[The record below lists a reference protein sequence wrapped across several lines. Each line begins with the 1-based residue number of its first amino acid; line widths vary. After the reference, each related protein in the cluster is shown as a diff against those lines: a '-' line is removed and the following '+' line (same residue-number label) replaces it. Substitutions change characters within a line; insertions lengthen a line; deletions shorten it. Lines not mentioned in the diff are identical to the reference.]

1 MRYITNE
8 YSTYRNSSS
17 VNSLSADQRAVASV
31 YPCKVSGYYAGLI
44 NSPGDAIWRQ
54 CIPDPREL
62 EDDVQLADPLAEG
75 ILSPVP
81 GLIHRYPDRVVLLVS
96 NRCPVYCRFCM
107 RKRHVGGEGD
117 MPLDRET
124 LEKSLEY
131 IRLTPAIRDVILS
144 GGDPLMLDD
153 ASLHTILS
161 RLREI
166 PHVRIIRIGS
176 RIPVTLPERVTPDL
190 CRMLGSFHPLYLNT
204 HFNHPAEITDASARA
219 CAMLANAG
227 IPLGNQSVLLRGVN
241 DDVTIMRDLMTGLL
255 DLRVKPYY
263 IHQMDLIKGTAHFRT
278 PVSRGLEIIRA
289 LRGHVSGMAVP
300 HYVIDLPQGK
310 GKVALLP
317 EAMEREGDML
327 ILRTYQGERVA
338 YRDFTDPPV

>member
-8 YSTYRNSSS
+8 SSTYRNSNN
-17 VNSLSADQRAVASV
+17 VITLSADQQAVASV
-31 YPCKVSGYYAGLI
+31 YPCKVSGYYADLI

-62 EDDVQLADPLAEG
+62 EDDAQLADPLAEG

-81 GLIHRYPDRVVLLVS
+81 GVIHRYPDRVVLLVS

-117 MPLDRET
+117 VPLDRET
-124 LEKSLEY
+124 LERSLEY
-131 IRLTPAIRDVILS
+131 IRSTPAIRDVILS

-176 RIPVTLPERVTPDL
+176 RIPVTLPERVTPEL
-190 CRMLGSFHPLYLNT
+190 CGMLGRFHPLYLNT

-227 IPLGNQSVLLRGVN
+227 IPLGNQSVLLCGVN

-317 EAMEREGDML
+317 EAVEREGDML
-327 ILRTYQGERVA
+327 ILRTYQGERIA
-338 YRDFTDPPV
+338 YRDLTDPPV